1 MSGKAPVADDS
12 SDESGSSDS
21 EGEGSQVSR
30 EQEEAQAHTHPPLF
44 TEFELHMQCLLFSM
58 ALVTVV

>member
-12 SDESGSSDS
+12 SDEGSS